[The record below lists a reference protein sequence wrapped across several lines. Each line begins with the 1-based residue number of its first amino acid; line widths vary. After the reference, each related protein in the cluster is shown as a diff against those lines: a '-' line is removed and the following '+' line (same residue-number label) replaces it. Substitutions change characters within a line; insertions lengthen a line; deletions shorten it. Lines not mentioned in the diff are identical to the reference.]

1 MSQLTGNGTYSYA
14 YDANGNIIRKTA
26 GNVQIKHTYNSFD
39 QLTRVDKYV
48 GGAYTNL
55 GRYYY
60 DANGARAKTDESG
73 TSVIAGVK

>member
-1 MSQLTGNGTYSYA
+1 MDCAEYQDGNL
-14 YDANGNIIRKTA
+14 IRKTV
-26 GNVQIKHTYNSFD
+26 GNVQTKYTYNSFD